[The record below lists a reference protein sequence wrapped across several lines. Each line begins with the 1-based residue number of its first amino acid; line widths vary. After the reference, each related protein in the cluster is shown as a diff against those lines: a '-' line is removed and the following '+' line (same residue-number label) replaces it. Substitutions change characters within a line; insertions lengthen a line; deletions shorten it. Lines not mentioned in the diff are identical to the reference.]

1 MYLYM
6 IKNYIL
12 ASASPRRRELLG
24 ELGIIPTVC
33 PTDADE
39 TIEEKVSPCRFVEIL
54 SKRKADAYPKEL
66 DENDILIAS
75 DTVVALGDVI
85 LGKPKDRQD
94 AFDMLKSLSGKV
106 HSVFTGITVESREKT
121 VTTHDETK
129 VIFREMGDN
138 EIWEYVDSG
147 DPMDKAGSYG
157 IQGEAGKF
165 VSAIEGS
172 LNNVI
177 GLPTELLKKI
187 LTTEFNV

>member
-1 MYLYM
+1 M
-6 IKNYIL
+6 KNYIL

>member
-1 MYLYM
+1 M
-6 IKNYIL
+6 KNFIL

-24 ELGIIPTVC
+24 ELGITPTVC

-39 TIEEKVSPCRFVEIL
+39 RVEEKVSPSRFVEIL
-54 SKRKADAYPKEL
+54 SKRKADAYKKDLGAE
-66 DENDILIAS
+66 DVLIAS
-75 DTVVALGDVI
+75 DTVVALGEVI
-85 LGKPKDRQD
+85 LGKPADRQD

-106 HSVFTGITVESREKT
+106 HSVFTGITVKSISKS

-129 VIFREMGDN
+129 VCFKEMTDD
-138 EIWEYVDSG
+138 EIWAYVDTG
-147 DPMDKAGSYG
+147 DCDDKAGAYG

-177 GLPTELLKKI
+177 GLPTELLKEI
-187 LTTEFNV
+187 LIKDFNV

>member
-1 MYLYM
+1 M
-6 IKNYIL
+6 NNFIL

-24 ELGIIPTVC
+24 ELGITPRVC

-39 TIEEKVSPCRFVEIL
+39 TIEEKVAPSRFVEIL
-54 SKRKADAYPKEL
+54 SKRKADAYTGDIGE
-66 DENDILIAS
+66 DDILIAS
-75 DTVVALGDVI
+75 DTVVALGDII
-85 LGKPKDRQD
+85 LGKPADRQD
-94 AFDMLKSLSGKV
+94 AFDMLKSLSGKA
-106 HSVFTGITVESREKT
+106 HSVFTGITVKSKEKS

-129 VIFREMGDN
+129 VYFREMGDD
-138 EIWEYVDSG
+138 EIWAYVDSG

-177 GLPTELLKKI
+177 GLPTELLKEI
-187 LTTEFNV
+187 LTKDFNIGDLK